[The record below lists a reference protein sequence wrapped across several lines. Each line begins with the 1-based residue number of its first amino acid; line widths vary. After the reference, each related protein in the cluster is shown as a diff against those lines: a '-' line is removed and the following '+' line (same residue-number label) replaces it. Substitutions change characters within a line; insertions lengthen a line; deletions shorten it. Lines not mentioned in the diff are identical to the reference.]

1 MNCKYFFFIPI
12 FIFNISFSLNFSEID
27 YSTVEEFNGNV
38 DDRIE
43 SYHYSHEYKSIYFL
57 NNSLQLNIIDLE
69 LNKISKI
76 QLNTNKN
83 FIETLPNNWVPNIN
97 MIANKEIVD
106 TKVLDVVYNKLAN
119 CNIILNDNELY
130 LVDNGGGLVFKI
142 NLKNYSIARDDSS
155 FPTMNKFGGDLFNY
169 KNEIYHFGGYGLYTT
184 NSTLLRY
191 NRVYKNWDEIVT
203 ENRFPIEDGIT
214 NTRSL
219 IRDNKYY
226 IFGGNSTRNE
236 EFKFNNSLI
245 YFDFNTN
252 EWTNLGLVNY
262 DLNEED
268 LLTSNGDF
276 FFIYNNNNQLVTI
289 NVENLEI
296 HTYKILENKYFSN
309 NWGSPENII
318 LFNCNHIFQRNYNQ
332 SSIKSES
339 NKNSIEKNTVNYFV
353 ANNSTYMAS
362 IFKSYSISEFVDLN
376 SKKNGILF
384 KDDRS
389 RKEFL
394 IPIIIVISILILNFI
409 YKTLKKNEL
418 KEPEKL
424 YSYEDGILYFKQTEI
439 SIDNNTKDIIELLI
453 ANKYTTSNDI
463 VAKLVENGISFDYAS
478 KIKNKT
484 IEKLNDK
491 FQFITGTQD
500 KFIEST
506 KSKEDKRIQVLK
518 LISKKASN

>member
-1 MNCKYFFFIPI
+1 MQTIKYVNCMNCKYFFFISI

-27 YSTVEEFNGNV
+27 YSYVQEFNGNI

-43 SYHYSHEYKSIYFL
+43 SYHYSHESKSIYFL
-57 NNSLQLNIIDLE
+57 NNSLQLNIIDLG

-76 QLNTNKN
+76 QLNTNTN

-119 CNIILNDNELY
+119 CNIILNENELY
-130 LVDNGGGLVFKI
+130 LVDN
-142 NLKNYSIARDDSS
+142 
-155 FPTMNKFGGDLFNY
+155 
-169 KNEIYHFGGYGLYTT
+169 
-184 NSTLLRY
+184 
-191 NRVYKNWDEIVT
+191 VT
-203 ENRFPIEDGIT
+203 ENRFPIQDGIT
-214 NTRSL
+214 NTKSL

-226 IFGGNSTRNE
+226 IFGGNSTKNE
-236 EFKFNNSLI
+236 EFRFNNSLI

-252 EWTNLGLVNY
+252 EWTNLGIVNY

-268 LLTSNGDF
+268 LITSNGDF
-276 FFIYNNNNQLVTI
+276 FFIYNKNNQLVTI

-296 HTYKILENKYFSN
+296 HTYKILEDKYFST
-309 NWGSPENII
+309 NWGNPDNRII
-318 LFNCNHIFQRNYNQ
+318 FNCNHIFQRNYNQ
-332 SSIKSES
+332 SSTKSES
-339 NKNSIEKNTVNYFV
+339 IKNSIEKNTVNYFV

-362 IFKSYSISEFVDLN
+362 VFKSYSLSEFVDLN

-418 KEPEKL
+418 KEPEIL

-453 ANKYTTSNDI
+453 AKKYTTSNDI

-491 FQFITGTQD
+491 FQFITGSKY
-500 KFIEST
+500 KFIESI

-518 LISKKASN
+518 LISKKPSN